1 MFKNGAGEGT
11 GVLNVFYHGKRMMKA
26 RISAI
31 MKEDKKWD
39 FLAYCGIGIMA
50 EDEAG
55 AEEYVVKK
63 GDTLWKIAEEM
74 LGSSFRYAEIYEL
87 NKATI
92 EETAQNKGKEDTGD
106 GYWIFQG
113 TLLRMPEQ

>member
-1 MFKNGAGEGT
+1 
-11 GVLNVFYHGKRMMKA
+11 MMKA

-39 FLAYCGIGIMA
+39 FLAYCDIGIMA

-74 LGSSFRYAEIYEL
+74 LGSSFRYVEIYEL
-87 NKATI
+87 YRATI
-92 EETAQNKGKEDTGD
+92 
-106 GYWIFQG
+106 
-113 TLLRMPEQ
+113 